1 MKLICNL
8 HDNYIRISVV
18 NLHHNQIK
26 IAMKNILNYLM
37 ILPLLTLNACGQSTK
52 STELISKSTVM
63 ENTINKP
70 GNPYYSNTDTTK
82 LNVSDAEW
90 KKVLPPDLY
99 AVSRNA
105 DTERAFT
112 GKLWDLDAKGT
123 YYCAACG
130 NKLFRSDQKFASSCG
145 WPSFFEQENKNSV
158 VYKEDNSYG
167 MRRIEALCGRC
178 DGHLGHL
185 FDDGP
190 KPTGKRYCMN
200 SIALDFVPD
209 TARTENNIKNNLEI
223 IILGGGCYWCVEAVY
238 EKLDGVKSVVSGFA
252 GGKNANPTYEE
263 VCTGRTG
270 HAEVVQITYDKSKT
284 SLDEIFQVFFTVHDP
299 TTLNRQGADVG
310 TQYRSVI
317 FYANEEQK
325 QAAQSI
331 IDQLNTEKVYNS
343 PIVTTLEPLTKFYKA
358 EDYHQ
363 NYYENNKNQPYCQMV
378 IQPKIEKFEK
388 IFKAR
393 LKK

>member
-1 MKLICNL
+1 M
-8 HDNYIRISVV
+8 
-18 NLHHNQIK
+18 
-26 IAMKNILNYLM
+26 AMKNIFNYLM
-37 ILPLLTLNACGQSTK
+37 LLSLFALNACGQTTNKTELNPK
-52 STELISKSTVM
+52 STDMANTISKP
-63 ENTINKP
+63 ENR
-70 GNPYYSNTDTTK
+70 YYSNTDTTK
-82 LNVSDAEW
+82 LNVTDAEW
-90 KKVLPPDLY
+90 KKVLSPDLY

-112 GKLWDLDAKGT
+112 GKLWNSEAKGT

-130 NKLFRSDQKFASSCG
+130 NKLFRSDQKFSSSCG

-167 MRRIEALCGRC
+167 MKRIEALCGRC

-190 KPTGKRYCMN
+190 APTGKRYCMN

-209 TARTENNIKNNLEI
+209 NITTASVDKNNLETI
-223 IILGGGCYWCVEAVY
+223 TIAGGCYWCVEAVY
-238 EKLDGVKSVVSGFA
+238 EKLDGVKSVVSGFT
-252 GGKNANPTYEE
+252 GGINANPTYAE
-263 VCTGRTG
+263 VCTGETG
-270 HAEVVQITYDKSKT
+270 HAEVVQVTYDKTKT
-284 SLDEIFQVFFTVHDP
+284 NLDEIFKVFFTVHDP

-310 TQYRSVI
+310 TQYRSAI
-317 FYANEEQK
+317 FYKNEEQK
-325 QAAQSI
+325 KAAKSI
-331 IDQLNTEKVYNS
+331 IDQLNAEKVFSS
-343 PIVTTLEPLTKFYKA
+343 PIVTTLEPLKEFYKA

-363 NYYENNKNQPYCQMV
+363 NYYENNKSEPYCRMV